1 VTGGEVVVGPA
12 ARDVVVRLGPVAWV
26 VLERIVQQAIADG
39 DELVGCASVRSL
51 AAELGLA
58 KDTVARAV
66 RRLRRAGLVEFVG
79 ERFERGSYRLT
90 VPHDV
95 LHVEGSAPANRS
107 PRSRHRLDTSSLS
120 QLSLLDRD

>member
-1 VTGGEVVVGPA
+1 VTGSDLIVGPTE
-12 ARDVVVRLGPVAWV
+12 RDVVVSLGPVAWV
-26 VLERIVQQAIADG
+26 VLERIVQQATADG
-39 DELVGCASVRSL
+39 DDLVVCASARSL
-51 AAELGLA
+51 AAELGMA
-58 KDTVARAV
+58 KDTVARAL
-66 RRLRRAGLVEFVG
+66 RRLRRAVLVEFVG

-107 PRSRHRLDTSSLS
+107 PRSRHRLDKSPLS